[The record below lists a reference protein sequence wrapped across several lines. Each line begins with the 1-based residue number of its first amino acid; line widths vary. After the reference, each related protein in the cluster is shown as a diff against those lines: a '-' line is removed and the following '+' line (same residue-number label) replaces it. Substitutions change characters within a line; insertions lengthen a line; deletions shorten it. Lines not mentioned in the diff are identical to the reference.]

1 MVNFEKIQNSQN
13 AKVNQRES
21 QIKNAENMAAF
32 VEAYKQAERTL
43 NVPDA
48 EKKEKDKWQK
58 KRGRNL
64 GKKDYEQKDEIDE
77 VLEEIDK
84 RLNQL
89 LELAKGEGK

>member
-21 QIKNAENMAAF
+21 QVKNAENMAAF
-32 VEAYKQAERTL
+32 VEAYKQAEKTI

-64 GKKDYEQKDEIDE
+64 NKKDYEHKSEVDEI
-77 VLEEIDK
+77 LEEIDK
-84 RLNQL
+84 RIDQL
-89 LELAKGEGK
+89 LELAKGGK